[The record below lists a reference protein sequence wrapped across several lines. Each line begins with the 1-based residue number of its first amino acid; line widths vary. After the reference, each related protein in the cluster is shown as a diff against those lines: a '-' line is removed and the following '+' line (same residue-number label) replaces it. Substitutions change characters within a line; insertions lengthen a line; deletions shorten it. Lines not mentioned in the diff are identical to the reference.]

1 MPPQTNPKNSA
12 LAKLKAAEND
22 FDAVKGNEVEV
33 PKTAGRL
40 PPGINEGV
48 AQVVVAGW
56 GVKKDG
62 AHKDKP
68 TLDLQA
74 LVVGLGPTDPQG
86 AMGGR
91 TFNGEDIFDTP
102 EATKCKTRKD
112 HLAKAINKIKLLCD
126 ESERDEIES
135 ANKKDVLEVITNIL
149 NKIQKEGRCFKL
161 NTWQGKPWKG
171 RPGRV
176 QETWG
181 ELIPDYEVGSAVEA
195 EVVDESGETAEE
207 ETTEETQEEE
217 TQEEETTEAS
227 GEDWAAV
234 GEEAQAGD
242 KVAQKKIEAKAK
254 ELKIKDE
261 VDGAEDWNEAAQL
274 VIDAEGGGEA
284 QEEETPAEPWKPAV
298 AETYKVKLKGG
309 KTPNKPCDV
318 EVIAVNPKKKQLN
331 LREVATK
338 KIFKDLAYDED
349 AKTIAGN
356 EVS

>member
-22 FDAVKGNEVEV
+22 FDSVKGNEVEV
-33 PKTAGRL
+33 PKTAARL
-40 PPGINEGV
+40 PAGIKEGV

-56 GVKKDG
+56 SEKKDG
-62 AHKDKP
+62 AHKGKP

-86 AMGGR
+86 AMDGR

-135 ANKKDVLEVITNIL
+135 ANKKDVLEVITSIL

-207 ETTEETQEEE
+207 ETTE
-217 TQEEETTEAS
+217 AS

-242 KVAQKKIEAKAK
+242 KVAQKKIESKAK

-261 VDGAEDWNEAAQL
+261 VDGAEDWNAAAQL

-284 QEEETPAEPWKPAV
+284 PEEETPAEPWKPAV

-309 KTPNKPCDV
+309 KTPTKPVDV
-318 EVIAVNPKKKQLN
+318 EIIAVNPKRKQLN